1 MKMSKFLEHYE
12 KLEKA
17 VSKLPKPL
25 QQPILNEINPLKDLF
40 LRQRPPRVLLL
51 GDPTVSR
58 GALVNALFGA
68 PVASESGEEDTGI
81 RWEQFDNSGQ
91 GSLRLLDGR
100 APHPVDV
107 VRGVLAGEKADIVL
121 CVCAEGTSAEELA
134 PHLDQAARVV
144 DPRDKGALIGVLVT
158 ADVANASEA
167 RQRFHGKLHERIE
180 LSTHLIRTL
189 AVRLDVRFRLDG
201 TIDRTRDFRELV
213 HRLAEVMTQEVPL
226 QAKLELARLSGVR
239 TVQSEIAAIVVR
251 SFTAICGAIGAQ
263 PIPLAD
269 FPILTSLQAMMVA
282 SVIYISGQRLSF
294 NMGAKFLFALG
305 ANFGIGMAC
314 REGARAAA
322 KLLPGWG
329 NAVSGAVAGAA
340 TYAIG
345 RSAIAFFI
353 EGVSL
358 EAARRVFKRH
368 KEAKDAPRKIEEK
381 TSEQ

>member
-1 MKMSKFLEHYE
+1 MIMSKFLEHYE

-17 VSKLPKPL
+17 VGKLPKPL

-51 GDPTVSR
+51 GDPAVSR
-58 GALVNALFGA
+58 DALVRALFGA
-68 PVASESGEEDTGI
+68 PVASESGEEDTGVQ
-81 RWEQFDNSGQ
+81 WEEFDNSGQ

-100 APHPVDV
+100 KPHSVDV
-107 VRGVLAGEKADIVL
+107 VRGVLAGEKADLIL
-121 CVCAEGTSAEELA
+121 CLCAEGTIEEELA
-134 PHLDQAARVV
+134 SHLDQAAKVI
-144 DPRDKGALIGVLVT
+144 DPRDKAALIGVLVT

-167 RQRFHGKLHERIE
+167 RQRFHGKLHDRIE
-180 LSTHLIRTL
+180 LASHLVRTL
-189 AVRLDVRFRLDG
+189 AVTLDVRFRLDG
-201 TIDRTRDFRELV
+201 TIDETRDRREHV
-213 HRLAEVMTQEVPL
+213 NRLAEVMTQEVPL

-239 TVQSEIAAIVVR
+239 KVQSEIATIVVR
-251 SFTAICGAIGAQ
+251 SFTAICGAIGTQ

-269 FPILTSLQAMMVA
+269 FPILTSLQVMMIA

-294 NMGAKFLFALG
+294 NLGAKFMLSLG
-305 ANFGIGMAC
+305 ANFGIGLAC

-345 RSAIAFFI
+345 RSAIAYYI

-358 EAARRVFKRH
+358 EKARRVFKRH
-368 KEAKDAPRKIEEK
+368 KKEKDEALPIENQHEK
-381 TSEQ
+381 